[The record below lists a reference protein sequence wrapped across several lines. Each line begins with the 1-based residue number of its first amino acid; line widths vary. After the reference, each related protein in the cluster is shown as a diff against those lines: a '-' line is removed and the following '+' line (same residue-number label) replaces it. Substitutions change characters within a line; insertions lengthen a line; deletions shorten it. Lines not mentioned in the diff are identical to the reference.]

1 MTTRTDWTEEQEALV
16 RKLWYAGLSANE
28 ISAQVGHPR
37 SSVFTKVHGM
47 GLPKR
52 WNPRRP
58 DLAVDPDPTTY
69 PTELERRCCSCRAIF
84 KTRKVDHIACDEHR
98 WRPGLTDTPTNA
110 TMPHGESESE
120 TRAGPADAL
129 QR

>member
-37 SSVFTKVHGM
+37 PSVFTKVHGM

-98 WRPGLTDTPTNA
+98 WRPNLRSLDCWCTD
-110 TMPHGESESE
+110 
-120 TRAGPADAL
+120 
-129 QR
+129 